1 MILLSRKVEY
11 GLMALMHLAGAATV
25 GRPVSA
31 VHIARR
37 HRIPGALLGKV
48 MQALTRAGLV
58 ESVAGMHGGYQLR
71 RKPAQ
76 VALGQV
82 IAAVDGPIQL
92 AGCQAHDAC
101 PQSRGCCVR
110 APLNRVRG
118 EVIAPFS
125 RITLADLRDEQHG
138 KPSVKKRSRSGR
150 RV

>member
-11 GLMALMHLAGAATV
+11 GLMALLHLAGAATI

-31 VHIARR
+31 VNIARR

-48 MQALTRAGLV
+48 MQSLTRAGLI
-58 ESVAGMHGGYQLR
+58 ESVSGVHGGYQLR

-101 PQSRGCCVR
+101 PQRRGCCVR
-110 APLNRVRG
+110 EPLNRVRG

-125 RITLADLRDEQHG
+125 RITLADLRNEQHG
-138 KPSVKKRSRSGR
+138 KQNLQKRSSMGR
-150 RV
+150 RR

>member
-31 VHIARR
+31 TRIARH
-37 HRIPGALLGKV
+37 HRIPQALLGKV
-48 MQALTRAGLV
+48 LQALTRAGV
-58 ESVAGMHGGYQLR
+58 IESVPGVHGGYQLR
-71 RKPAQ
+71 RQPAQ
-76 VALGQV
+76 VVLGQV

-92 AGCQAHDAC
+92 AGCQAHDVC

-110 APLNRVRG
+110 APLNRVWG

-125 RITLADLRDEQHG
+125 KITLADLKNGPYG
-138 KPSVKKRSRSGR
+138 KPGAKKR
-150 RV
+150 